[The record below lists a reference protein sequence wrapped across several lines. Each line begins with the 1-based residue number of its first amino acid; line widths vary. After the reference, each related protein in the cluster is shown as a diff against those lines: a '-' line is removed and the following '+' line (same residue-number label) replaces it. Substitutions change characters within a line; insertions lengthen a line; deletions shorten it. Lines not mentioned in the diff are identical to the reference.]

1 MTFFIFISRIYTK
14 MGVFKKETILLK
26 KLNWCIKIK
35 YINRKRKEKKKK
47 KLKKIGFFF
56 TNQKHKPL
64 GSRFW

>member
-1 MTFFIFISRIYTK
+1 